1 MEPSMSTPKTP
12 LLAVDIIIELSDQPQ
27 RSIILIERKNPPH
40 GWSLPG
46 GFVDVGE
53 TVEAAAVR
61 EARDEISLDV
71 ELRALLGVYSDP
83 KRDPRGHCVSIV
95 FVAGAKGTPRA
106 NDDAKTLR
114 VCDADQPGVSLVFDH
129 EKILADYR
137 AFRDRGSVRAL
148 GS

>member
-1 MEPSMSTPKTP
+1 MPAPKTP
-12 LLAVDIIIELSDQPQ
+12 LVAVDIIIELSDQPN
-27 RSIILIERKNPPH
+27 RLIVLIERKNEPH

-61 EARDEISLDV
+61 EAREELDLDV

-83 KRDPRGHCVSIV
+83 KRDPRGHSISV
-95 FVAGAKGTPRA
+95 TFVASAKGAPRA
-106 NDDAKTLR
+106 NDDAKTAR
-114 VCDADQPGVSLVFDH
+114 VCDPANPGVQLVFDH
-129 EKILADYR
+129 GKILADYR
-137 AFRDRGSVRAL
+137 AFRDSGKVRVL

>member
-1 MEPSMSTPKTP
+1 MSAPKTP
-12 LLAVDIIIELSDQPQ
+12 LLAVDIIIELRDQPN
-27 RSIILIERKNPPH
+27 RPIILIERKNPPH

-61 EARDEISLDV
+61 EAQEEISLQV

-83 KRDPRGHCVSIV
+83 QRDPRGHCVSAV
-95 FVAGAKGTPRA
+95 FVASATGGPRA
-106 NDDAKTLR
+106 NDDAKTVR
-114 VCDADQPGVSLVFDH
+114 VCDAERPGVSLVFDH
-129 EKILADYR
+129 AKILADYR
-137 AFRDRGSVRAL
+137 AFRESGRVRAL

>member
-1 MEPSMSTPKTP
+1 MPAPKTP
-12 LLAVDIIIELSDQPQ
+12 LVAVDIIIELSDQPN
-27 RSIILIERKNPPH
+27 RPIVLIERKNEPH

-61 EARDEISLDV
+61 EAREEIGLDV

-83 KRDPRGHCVSIV
+83 KRDPRGHSISV
-95 FVAGAKGTPRA
+95 TFVASAKGSPRA
-106 NDDAKTLR
+106 NDDAKAAR
-114 VCDADQPGVSLVFDH
+114 ACDPAQPGVSLVFDH
-129 EKILADYR
+129 AKILADYR
-137 AFRDRGSVRAL
+137 AFRESGRVREL